1 MKLDNKKKYS
11 EYVKINHKPETDEK
25 SVFKYHKVDIRKV

>member
-11 EYVKINHKPETDEK
+11 DYVKVNHKPDSDEK
-25 SVFKYHKVDIRKV
+25 SVFKYEKRII